1 MAISPIVGYGAWHDG
16 GLSKLGKI
24 SFVVGALPMGVAPFS
39 FGMNGLLLGMAMSVT
54 AVMEVLEISL
64 AETLG
69 GTPENAVTSAWL
81 SQ

>member
-1 MAISPIVGYGAWHDG
+1 MGGVLNSDPEQHSYGWRVNA
-16 GLSKLGKI
+16 LSL
-24 SFVVGALPMGVAPFS
+24 GVASFS

-54 AVMEVLEISL
+54 AVMEVLGTSL

-81 SQ
+81 S

>member
-1 MAISPIVGYGAWHDG
+1 
-16 GLSKLGKI
+16 
-24 SFVVGALPMGVAPFS
+24 MGVAPFS